1 MDTPLSAAGR
11 RKPASGERLRDPV
24 TRSRPVPT
32 SCGRRSF
39 TGLVVF
45 LLMLMILSAPAV
57 VRASGPGADQPTA
70 QTAALQRLPPLFI
83 QGLRTAAG
91 PALPRTWVSWGNG
104 PAHGATYQ
112 DRTVH
117 LRGGR
122 AVAVG
127 GPIVDG
133 PALVRPGIAYVG
145 DNTDWVE
152 AWNLTSDRELWAAH
166 LPNMVMT
173 TPLAVTAGRSR
184 PLVIVG
190 LGNNGFLGY
199 RSGQG
204 WIRGTGYNAI
214 VALNARTGALV
225 WDVPTV
231 GEDMATPVVWHGRL
245 YEVTGAGNLMALSVM
260 TGHVLWQIHL
270 GGFDSMS
277 SPALS
282 GHLLFFATN
291 TYLSSYPATRSVLWA
306 VDLQHRTVKWHA
318 VLPVTSGLSDCS
330 PAVANGRVFIAGI
343 TKITEHGN
351 LPWLSARLFALQA
364 ATGRVLW
371 SQPLG
376 SGSLSLDREE
386 VGVPAVVGQEV
397 FEASPAAHRVYEFS
411 LAGRINWSAS
421 LGPDAATGSP
431 AVWGHKVVWG
441 TQGGRLVVFDRSDGR
456 LVTALQL
463 STGAFGP
470 GSPLV
475 VNLTLVI
482 PTLAGWLDVVSLK
495 TR

>member
-1 MDTPLSAAGR
+1 MG
-11 RKPASGERLRDPV
+11 
-24 TRSRPVPT
+24 
-32 SCGRRSF
+32 F
-39 TGLVVF
+39 VVF
-45 LLMLMILSAPAV
+45 LLTFMVLSLPVA
-57 VRASGPGADQPTA
+57 VRASGPVADQATA
-70 QTAALQRLPPLFI
+70 QADLLLRLPPLVI
-83 QGLRTAAG
+83 PGLRTPAG
-91 PALPRTWVSWGNG
+91 PPLSRAWVSWGNG
-104 PAHGATYQ
+104 PAHGTTYQ
-112 DRTVH
+112 DHAVH

-122 AVAVG
+122 AVEVG
-127 GPIVDG
+127 GPIVDE
-133 PALVRPGIAYVG
+133 PAVIRPGIAYVG

-152 AWNLTSDRELWAAH
+152 AWNLTSDTELWATH

-173 TPLAVTAGRSR
+173 TPLAVAAGRSH

-214 VALNARTGALV
+214 VALNARTGALM
-225 WDVPTV
+225 WDVQTV
-231 GEDMATPVVWHGRL
+231 GEDMATPVMWHGSL

-277 SPALS
+277 SPARS
-282 GHLLFFATN
+282 GDLLFFATN

-306 VDLQHRTVKWHA
+306 VDLQHRAVKWHA
-318 VLPVTSGLSDCS
+318 ALPVTSGLSDCS

-351 LPWLSARLFALQA
+351 PPWLTARLFALQV

-421 LGPDAATGSP
+421 LGSDAATGSP
-431 AVWGHKVVWG
+431 AVWGHQVVWG
-441 TQGGRLVVFDRSDGR
+441 TQGGRLVVFDRRDGR
-456 LVTALQL
+456 LLTALQL

-475 VNLTLVI
+475 VNRILVI